1 MLILFFVSI
10 FSHVKEF
17 KFEYE
22 LLIVIYITA
31 KIMMDFNIT
40 FFNILNIN
48 TKIITNNIKY

>member
-1 MLILFFVSI
+1 MLVLFFVSI
-10 FSHVKEF
+10 FSQVKEF

-22 LLIVIYITA
+22 LLIEINITA
-31 KIMMDFNIT
+31 KIIMDFIIT